1 MTKLNEIDGLFI
13 IIIKVFKFTFMFVV
27 SRMWPVLRVN
37 RRFKNLSW
45 YLRENHSCLQLIK
58 YHVTSIMTKS
68 KNIDGLFK
76 INIYVLKL
84 TFMFLVSRMWPVLR
98 VNRRLKNLSCYSWEN
113 HSCLQLIKCHVTSI
127 MSKSNDIDGLFI
139 ITIYVFK
146 LTVMLLLVRMWP
158 VSLWMG
164 DLKTFHGIW
173 EKTIHVYNWKDIM

>member
-1 MTKLNEIDGLFI
+1 
-13 IIIKVFKFTFMFVV
+13 MFVV

-37 RRFKNLSW
+37 RRFKNFSW

-68 KNIDGLFK
+68 KNIDGLFI

-98 VNRRLKNLSCYSWEN
+98 VNRRLKNLSCYSREN

-139 ITIYVFK
+139 ITIYVIGQNVACFTVNGRFK
-146 LTVMLLLVRMWP
+146 NLSWYLRENHSCLQLKGYHVTSTVTKLNDIDGL
-158 VSLWMG
+158 S
-164 DLKTFHGIW
+164 II
-173 EKTIHVYNWKDIM
+173 TIYVFK

>member
-1 MTKLNEIDGLFI
+1 MVLERKP
-13 IIIKVFKFTFMFVV
+13 FMFTTDKISCNFHYDKIKEHWWFIYNKHLCIKINIHVFSFQNV
-27 SRMWPVLRVN
+27 ACFTVN
-37 RRFKNLSW
+37 GRLTNLSW
-45 YLRENHSCLQLIK
+45 Y
-58 YHVTSIMTKS
+58 
-68 KNIDGLFK
+68 
-76 INIYVLKL
+76 
-84 TFMFLVSRMWPVLR
+84 P
-98 VNRRLKNLSCYSWEN
+98 WEN

-173 EKTIHVYNWKDIM
+173 EKTINVYNWKDIM

>member
-1 MTKLNEIDGLFI
+1 MLN
-13 IIIKVFKFTFMFVV
+13 VAW
-27 SRMWPVLRVN
+27 RRVN
-37 RRFKNLSW
+37 RRFNNLSW

-68 KNIDGLFK
+68 NNIDGLFI

-98 VNRRLKNLSCYSWEN
+98 VNRRLKNLSCYSREN

-127 MSKSNDIDGLFI
+127 MSKSNDIDGLCI

-146 LTVMLLLVRMWP
+146 WTFLLLLVRMWP
-158 VSLWMG
+158 VLLWMG
-164 DLKTFHGIW
+164 DLKTFHGTW
-173 EKTIHVYNWKDIM
+173 EKTIHVYNW